1 MDNLKKVKDRFWLW
15 ALVSVLALAA
25 VPLVYALMGEATAKN
40 DRYRTEGRVGQGT
53 VTATRAVEE
62 MYEARRG
69 QMKTRTNYFL
79 DISYDLTPT
88 VSYADYVRAGEVLP
102 PGSGSGNI
110 STQSLDSSSAI
121 NEAHRTGQAVAV
133 VVVPDDPFNP
143 ELFTVVR
150 DYSNWPN
157 YLMMLGGLIIAGLCG
172 WRAVVARREWLA
184 LTSYRSATA

>member
-15 ALVSVLALAA
+15 ALISVLTLAA
-25 VPLVYALMGEATAKN
+25 VPLVYAFMGEATAKI
-40 DRYRTEGRVGQGT
+40 DRYRSEGRVGQGN
-53 VTATRAVEE
+53 VTGTRSVEE
-62 MYEARRG
+62 TYEARRG
-69 QMKTRTNYFL
+69 RMRTRTNYYI
-79 DISYDLTPT
+79 DISYDLSPT

-133 VVVPDDPFNP
+133 VVLPDDPFDP

-157 YLMMLGGLIIAGLCG
+157 YLMMLGGLIVAGFCG
-172 WRAVVARREWLA
+172 WRAMVARREWLA